1 MENLKSFKVPD
12 TKSKKPMVEKYLDNS
27 YKRGLK
33 ALHKNENG
41 FMAASAV
48 GILVLLVTLMLCA
61 LLFAT
66 LQGQTDDKIA
76 ALGDETANNSYI
88 NIKTAGWGS
97 IDLFSLVPYVAVFI
111 IILGMLIGLSK
122 NAGGR

>member
-1 MENLKSFKVPD
+1 M
-12 TKSKKPMVEKYLDNS
+12 DNS
-27 YKRGLK
+27 YKRGLT
-33 ALHKNENG
+33 ALHKHEGG
-41 FMAASAV
+41 FMAGSAV

-61 LLFAT
+61 LLFGT

-76 ALGDETANNSYI
+76 SLNDNTANASYG

-122 NAGGR
+122 NAGGGR

>member
-1 MENLKSFKVPD
+1 
-12 TKSKKPMVEKYLDNS
+12 
-27 YKRGLK
+27 
-33 ALHKNENG
+33 
-41 FMAASAV
+41 MAGSAV
-48 GILVLLVTLMLCA
+48 GVLVLLVTLMLCA
-61 LLFAT
+61 LLFGT

-76 ALGDETANNSYI
+76 SLNDNTANASYS

-122 NAGGR
+122 NAGGGR